1 MYRVRYTS
9 PCVFLPY
16 HFGLSFFFF
25 LYMYPFFFF
34 YFIFSG
40 LRTFFRQQ
48 KCVVEPRQALMC
60 MRTHN
65 EEKEKNKLNVTQPKN
80 TLIYI
85 YIYMLSLKKGRH

>member
-1 MYRVRYTS
+1 MRVCTVYVIHLL
-9 PCVFLPY
+9 VFSYLTISDCR
-16 HFGLSFFFF
+16 LFFP
-25 LYMYPFFFF
+25 LYVPFFFF

-65 EEKEKNKLNVTQPKN
+65 KEKEKNKLNVTQPKN

-85 YIYMLSLKKGRH
+85 YMLSLKEGRH